1 MCSADYITGDAG
13 VLLSVDM
20 KALILLATLKK
31 DGLSNTLTLSEF
43 LAEKMRKKK
52 IAVDIVRLAEL
63 NIPPGTY
70 SDMGDG
76 DDWPS
81 VLEQILAADI
91 IIFATPI
98 WWNNLSSLMQR
109 VIERLDELQDQVMEG
124 KPSGLEGKSAGIVV
138 TGDSDGAQSLIG
150 GIANFFNAVGL
161 ILPPYSTLTVLWA
174 GQAKGKTPTRKQ
186 LMAKYE
192 KDYADTADT
201 MVKQLIAA
209 RKGK

>member
-1 MCSADYITGDAG
+1 
-13 VLLSVDM
+13 M

-43 LAEKMRKKK
+43 LAEKLIKAKVD
-52 IAVDIVRLAEL
+52 VDIVRLAEL

-76 DDWPS
+76 DEWPG
-81 VLEQILAADI
+81 VLKQILAADI

-109 VIERLDELQDQVMEG
+109 VIERLDELQDHVMEG
-124 KPSGLEGKSAGIVV
+124 KPSGLEGKAAGIVV

-150 GIANFFNAVGL
+150 GIANFYNAVGL
-161 ILPPYSTLTVLWA
+161 ILPPYSTLTVLWP
-174 GQAKGKTPTRKQ
+174 GQAKGKTPTRKE

-192 KDYADTADT
+192 KDYGDTADK

-209 RKGK
+209 RKAK